1 MVELSADNILEY
13 LANTPQITF
22 EITERCNLSCI
33 YCGYGKLYA
42 NRGERKN
49 RDLPIAK
56 AIRFLE
62 YLKNLWVL
70 GNDTQGDSYI
80 TISFYGGEPLLNI
93 EFIKRII
100 AYIESNLCGYKKK
113 FIYSMTTNAILLSK
127 YIDYLVEK
135 GFKLLISLDGDDKGS
150 SLRIFHNGTPAFN
163 KIISEIDYVAHKY
176 PKYFDTNVEFNSVL
190 STKTTVEE
198 IIDFIE
204 QRYGKKPTISEINPE
219 GVNPKEKYLFESIH
233 RKKWL
238 GTAITKVQNKNSY
251 DFLTHPYFERAARY
265 ILMHSP
271 YVYMDYNELLF
282 NNQNRR
288 KELPTGTCFPFV
300 KKVFI
305 TVSGQIMPCERIS
318 YTYALGTVYENAVS
332 IDFKA
337 IAERYNKYYN
347 RVRPVCQ
354 KCANNEGCLS
364 CMFSNGQL
372 ESPHSMCS
380 YFMSSKDAKNMKNE
394 IGQFLH
400 NYPEAYSYI
409 MNNYEV
415 II

>member
-1 MVELSADNILEY
+1 MAELSADNILEY

-22 EITERCNLSCI
+22 EITERCNLACL

-49 RDLPIAK
+49 RDLPTTK

-62 YLKNLWVL
+62 YLKNLWIL

-93 EFIKRII
+93 EFIKQII
-100 AYIESNLCGYKKK
+100 AYIESNLCGFKKN
-113 FIYSMTTNAILLSK
+113 FIYSMTTNALLLSK
-127 YIDYLVEK
+127 HIDYLVEK
-135 GFKLLISLDGDDKGS
+135 DFKLLISLDGDEQGS
-150 SLRIFHNGTPAFN
+150 SLRIFRNGKPAFN
-163 KIISEIDYVAHKY
+163 KIISEIDHVAHKY
-176 PKYFDTNVEFNSVL
+176 PQYFKTNVEFNSVL

-198 IIDFIE
+198 IINFIE
-204 QRYGKKPTISEINPE
+204 LRYGKTPTISEINPD
-219 GVNPKEKYLFESIH
+219 GVNPKEKDLFDSLH
-233 RKKWL
+233 QKKWYN
-238 GTAITKVQNKNSY
+238 TMMSIVQNEIFY
-251 DFLTHPYFERAARY
+251 DFLTHPYFERVARY

-318 YTYALGTVYENAVS
+318 YTYALGTINEDAVL
-332 IDFKA
+332 IDFKS
-337 IAERYNKYYN
+337 IADRYNKYYN

-372 ESPHSMCS
+372 DSSHSMCS
-380 YFMSSKDAKNMKNE
+380 YFMSFRDAKNMQNE
-394 IGQFLH
+394 VGRFLH
-400 NYPEAYSYI
+400 NYPGAYSYI

-415 II
+415 MI

>member
-127 YIDYLVEK
+127 YLS
-135 GFKLLISLDGDDKGS
+135 LIH
-150 SLRIFHNGTPAFN
+150 I
-163 KIISEIDYVAHKY
+163 
-176 PKYFDTNVEFNSVL
+176 
-190 STKTTVEE
+190 
-198 IIDFIE
+198 
-204 QRYGKKPTISEINPE
+204 
-219 GVNPKEKYLFESIH
+219 
-233 RKKWL
+233 
-238 GTAITKVQNKNSY
+238 
-251 DFLTHPYFERAARY
+251 
-265 ILMHSP
+265 
-271 YVYMDYNELLF
+271 
-282 NNQNRR
+282 
-288 KELPTGTCFPFV
+288 
-300 KKVFI
+300 
-305 TVSGQIMPCERIS
+305 
-318 YTYALGTVYENAVS
+318 
-332 IDFKA
+332 
-337 IAERYNKYYN
+337 
-347 RVRPVCQ
+347 
-354 KCANNEGCLS
+354 
-364 CMFSNGQL
+364 
-372 ESPHSMCS
+372 
-380 YFMSSKDAKNMKNE
+380 
-394 IGQFLH
+394 
-400 NYPEAYSYI
+400 
-409 MNNYEV
+409 
-415 II
+415 

>member
-22 EITERCNLSCI
+22 EITERCNLSCV

-42 NRGERKN
+42 NRGERKDRN
-49 RDLPIAK
+49 LPAIK

-62 YLKNLWVL
+62 YLKNLWTL
-70 GNDTQGDSYI
+70 GNDTQGNSYI

-93 EFIKRII
+93 EFIKQIVS
-100 AYIESNLCGYKKK
+100 YIEDNLYGYKKN
-113 FIYSMTTNAILLSK
+113 FIYSMTTNAILLPK

-135 GFKLLISLDGDDKGS
+135 EFKLLISLDGDEQGS
-150 SLRIFHNGTPAFN
+150 SLRIFHNGKPAFN
-163 KIISEIDYVAHKY
+163 KIISAVDYVAHKY
-176 PKYFDTNVEFNSVL
+176 PKYFDSNVEFNSVL
-190 STKTTVEE
+190 STKTTIGN

-204 QRYGKKPTISEINPE
+204 QRYGKKPTISEINTD
-219 GVNPKEKYLFESIH
+219 GINPKEKELFESIH
-233 RKKWL
+233 QKKWADTTMY
-238 GTAITKVQNKNSY
+238 TAQHENSF
-251 DFLTHPYFERAARY
+251 DFLTHPYFERVARY

-318 YTYALGTVYENAVS
+318 YTYALGTVDENAVS

-337 IAERYNKYYN
+337 IADKYNKYYN
-347 RVRPVCQ
+347 KVRPVCQ

-364 CMFSNGQL
+364 CIFSNGQL
-372 ESPHSMCS
+372 ESPNSMCS

-394 IGQFLH
+394 IGFFLH
-400 NYPEAYSYI
+400 SYPEAYSYI